1 MRRNCT
7 EYARS
12 WQRTATDPQIG
23 PTLLLLAQTK
33 SNDRATR
40 QGLMENLKEV
50 VIDHGWG
57 EGW

>member
-1 MRRNCT
+1 MAA
-7 EYARS
+7 YGSAI
-12 WQRTATDPQIG
+12 DPQTG
-23 PTLLLLAQTK
+23 LTLLLLAQTK